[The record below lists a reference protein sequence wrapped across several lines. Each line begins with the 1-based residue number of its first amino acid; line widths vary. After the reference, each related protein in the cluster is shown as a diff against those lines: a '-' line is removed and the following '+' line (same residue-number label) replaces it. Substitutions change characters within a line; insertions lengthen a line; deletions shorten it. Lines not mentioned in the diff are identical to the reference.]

1 MIDTYLFNI
10 PGAKY
15 SPLKGTNITPPP
27 HGKFRNCTNKT

>member
-15 SPLKGTNITPPP
+15 SPLKGTNITPPLMEN
-27 HGKFRNCTNKT
+27 FVCVQI